1 MKKTLTAALALS
13 TFAGLALATST
24 IETPKAGCISVDA
37 SSSMFVIN
45 PFAPFEGSTLTL
57 GDIDGSAAP
66 NGFLRVYTANGK
78 KAFDAK
84 WNNGA
89 WCEWSD
95 SQYGASSNDYPLARG
110 ASVMFVN
117 DSASETL
124 TVAGVL
130 SESNQTVTCVRGQN
144 FVGNIAPIAKNLT
157 TFTVGGSFDPWSDYV
172 ATADGTKYVYYG
184 GNWYLRSDYIGTA
197 ATINPVTSVTIN
209 AGEGFRVYTPSGAGV
224 TISLPAL

>member
-95 SQYGASSNDYPLARG
+95 SRYGASSNDYPLARG

-130 SESNQTVTCVRGQN
+130 SESNETVTCDRGQN
-144 FVGNIAPIAKNLT
+144 FVGNIAPVAKNLT

-172 ATADGTKYVYYG
+172 ATADGTKYVYDG
-184 GNWYLRSDYIGTA
+184 GNWYLRSDYLGTA
-197 ATINPVTSVTIN
+197 TTITPVTDVTIK